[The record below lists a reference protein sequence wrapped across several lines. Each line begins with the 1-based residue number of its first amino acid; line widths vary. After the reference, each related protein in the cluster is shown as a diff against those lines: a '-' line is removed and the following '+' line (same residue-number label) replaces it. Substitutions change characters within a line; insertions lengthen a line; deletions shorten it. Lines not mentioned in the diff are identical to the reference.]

1 MDKEEIK
8 LFGFKLALEWL
19 ILFFVFGIGVL
30 SFVKGFFMK
39 NFFEIVSSIKLARK
53 KSQTE
58 LLNHEFFKLTYSIE
72 NQEEIG
78 YNLEERVRDTAIEV
92 IKTELRYI
100 KMILKANINYLIL
113 TPNKLSVDLF
123 CERIIRELNDER
135 DLFRNILRK
144 KGYDSAFIKNVS
156 DETFIYYKFAFKGVL
171 LSKKELSLFNAIS
184 RILDVFLITFVTYK
198 TTIIRK
204 IQRAYYNAG
213 K

>member
-92 IKTELRYI
+92 IKPELRYI